1 MKTTR
6 LVTTIAF
13 AFMLLVSFNA
23 EAQKFSGL
31 DKSPMD
37 AASFPNDYKESNK
50 LIKIVYSR
58 PQLKGRDVSKLTE
71 QGKVWRLGANEAT
84 ELHVY
89 TDMTLN
95 GQDIDEGTYTVYA
108 IADEKEWTVII
119 SSDLNVWGSYFYNE
133 ENDVARITVPVTEA
147 DESLEAFSIA
157 FEESDNGVHM
167 HMGWGTV
174 RVAVPFEKE

>member
-6 LVTTIAF
+6 LISTIAF
-13 AFMLLVSFNA
+13 ALTLLLSINA

-37 AASFPNDYKESNK
+37 ASSFPSDYKKSDK

-58 PQLKGRDVSKLTE
+58 PQLKNREVYDLAKP
-71 QGKVWRLGANEAT
+71 GKVWRLGANEAA

-89 TDMTLN
+89 TDMKLN
-95 GQDIDEGTYTVYA
+95 GKAVKKGTYTVYA
-108 IADEKEWTVII
+108 IPGEKEWTII
-119 SSDLNVWGSYFYNE
+119 VSKDLNVWGSYFYNE
-133 ENDVARITVPVTEA
+133 ENDVARITVPTSKG

-157 FEESDNGVHM
+157 FEASDKGVDM
-167 HMGWGTV
+167 HLGWGTV
-174 RVAVPFEKE
+174 RVAVPFTK

>member
-6 LVTTIAF
+6 LITTIAF
-13 AFMLLVSFNA
+13 AFTMLLSFNA

-37 AASFPNDYKESNK
+37 ASSFPSDYKDANK
-50 LIKIVYSR
+50 LIKVVYSR
-58 PQLKGRDVSKLTE
+58 PQLKGRDVNELAKP
-71 QGKVWRLGANEAT
+71 GKVWRLGANEAA

-89 TDMTLN
+89 TDMQLN
-95 GQDIDEGTYTVYA
+95 GTDVDEGTYTIYA
-108 IADEKEWTVII
+108 IPGEKEWTFII
-119 SSDLNVWGSYFYNE
+119 SNDLNVWGSYFYNE
-133 ENDVARITVPVTEA
+133 ENDVARITVPVTKG

-157 FEESDNGVHM
+157 FEASDDGVHM

-174 RVAVPFEKE
+174 RVAVPFTKD

>member
-6 LVTTIAF
+6 LITTLAF
-13 AFMLLVSFNA
+13 AFTMLLSFNA
-23 EAQKFSGL
+23 EAQKFSEL

-37 AASFPNDYKESNK
+37 AASFPSHYKESNK
-50 LIKIVYSR
+50 QIKIVYSR
-58 PQLKGRDVSKLTE
+58 PQLKGRDINELAKP
-71 QGKVWRLGANEAT
+71 GKVWRLGANEAA

-89 TDMTLN
+89 TDMTLD
-95 GQDIDEGTYTVYA
+95 GKEIEEGTYTVYA
-108 IADEKEWTVII
+108 IPGEKEWTVIV

-133 ENDVARITVPVTEA
+133 ENDVARITVPVTKA

-167 HMGWGTV
+167 HMGWGTT
-174 RVAVPFEKE
+174 RVAVPFVKD

>member
-6 LVTTIAF
+6 LITTIAF
-13 AFMLLVSFNA
+13 VFMMLLSFNA

-37 AASFPNDYKESNK
+37 AASFPSNYKESNK

-58 PQLKGRDVSKLTE
+58 PQLKDRKVYDLAE
-71 QGKVWRLGANEAT
+71 PGKVWRLGANEAA

-89 TDMTLN
+89 TDMELN
-95 GQDIDEGTYTVYA
+95 GTEIKEGTYTVYA
-108 IADEKEWTVII
+108 IPGEKEWTII
-119 SSDLNVWGSYFYNE
+119 VSTDLNVWGSYFYDE
-133 ENDVARITVPVTEA
+133 KNDVVRMTVPTSES

-157 FEESDNGVHM
+157 FEASDDGVHM
-167 HMGWGTV
+167 HLGWGTV
-174 RVAVPFEKE
+174 RVAVPFSKS